1 MTIGNGVCDVTSNS
15 SKPPKAKRNRFGAQ
29 VPYKWEKEAF
39 LRDLDADP
47 SLNSGT
53 KAVTRVIAHN
63 YDEERN
69 QSVASV
75 SYIAKATGMSVR
87 AVKYNVPHVLT
98 SFRASRLRKGI
109 GTASSVWAVHWWC
122 RGSSFIREKFGD
134 VITDIRSQPVSSGA
148 NTVTSPKISGAN
160 DDTSKGDTDCTT
172 KAASGATFAPN
183 NIISPPK
190 GGTNNPT
197 CGKPGAR
204 LTAAPVCARG
214 EVLKIVHAEVLKDR
228 ADTLLAIHTETKDG
242 TADIITLVVES
253 DNADRQEK
261 GQYRLERL
269 SQAISIQIEAPSDL
283 IGAHFFVTETGN
295 ILPPPPP
302 HEETA

>member
-1 MTIGNGVCDVTSNS
+1 MMIGIGVCDVTSNS

-47 SLNSGT
+47 TLNSGT

-63 YDEERN
+63 YDEDRN

-134 VITDIRSQPVSSGA
+134 VITDIRSQPISSGA
-148 NTVTSPKISGAN
+148 KTVSSPKISGAN
-160 DDTSKGDTDCTT
+160 DDTAKGDTDCTT
-172 KAASGATFAPN
+172 KNASGATFAPN

-190 GGTNNPT
+190 GGTNNPNT
-197 CGKPGAR
+197 SPGLGLKASP
-204 LTAAPVCARG
+204 ASAG
-214 EVLKIVHAEVLKDR
+214 EVLKIVHAEVIKDR
-228 ADTLLAIHTETKDG
+228 GDTVLAIHTETKDG
-242 TADIITLVVES
+242 TGDILQIVVES
-253 DNADRQEK
+253 SVKDRQDR
-261 GQYRLERL
+261 GQEQLK
-269 SQAISIQIEAPSDL
+269 QISIAMDKAIDDPSDL
-283 IGAHFFVTETGN
+283 IGGSFLWATSGDF
-295 ILPPPPP
+295 LPP
-302 HEETA
+302 HEEAA

>member
-1 MTIGNGVCDVTSNS
+1 MCDVTSNS
-15 SKPPKAKRNRFGAQ
+15 SKPTKAKRNRFGAH

-47 SLNSGT
+47 TLNSGT

-63 YDEERN
+63 YDEDRN

-122 RGSSFIREKFGD
+122 RGSSFIREQFGD
-134 VITDIRSQPVSSGA
+134 VITDIRSQPISSGA
-148 NTVTSPKISGAN
+148 NAVISPKISGAN
-160 DDTSKGDTDCTT
+160 DDTAKGDTDCTT

-183 NIISPPK
+183 NIILPLK
-190 GGTNNPT
+190 GKNNTT

-214 EVLKIVHAEVLKDR
+214 EVLKIVNAEVIKDR
-228 ADTLLAIHTETKDG
+228 GDTLLAIHTETKDG
-242 TADIITLVVES
+242 TGDIIQIIVES
-253 DNADRQEK
+253 N
-261 GQYRLERL
+261 
-269 SQAISIQIEAPSDL
+269 IEARQNRGQETLKQLGLALDVVIDDLDAL
-283 IGAHFFVTETGN
+283 IGGSFFWARNGD
-295 ILPPPPP
+295 ILPSPP
-302 HEETA
+302 HEETAA

>member
-1 MTIGNGVCDVTSNS
+1 MCDVTSNS
-15 SKPPKAKRNRFGAQ
+15 SKTPKAKRNRFGAH

-47 SLNSGT
+47 TLNSGT

-63 YDEERN
+63 YDEDRN

-134 VITDIRSQPVSSGA
+134 VVTDIRTKPISSGA
-148 NTVTSPKISGAN
+148 NAVTSPKISGAN
-160 DDTSKGDTDCTT
+160 DDTGKSDTDCTT
-172 KAASGATFAPN
+172 KEASGATFAPN

-214 EVLKIVHAEVLKDR
+214 EVLKIVNAEVLQNLG
-228 ADTLLAIHTETKDG
+228 DTLLAIHTETKDG
-242 TADIITLVVES
+242 TGDIIQIVVES
-253 DNADRQEK
+253 K
-261 GQYRLERL
+261 
-269 SQAISIQIEAPSDL
+269 IEARQNRGQETLKQLSIALDKTIDDTAML
-283 IGAHFFVTETGN
+283 IGGAFLWATNGD
-295 ILPPPPP
+295 ILPRPQ
-302 HEETA
+302 HEEHEA

>member
-109 GTASSVWAVHWWC
+109 GTAPSVWAVHWWC

-134 VITDIRSQPVSSGA
+134 VITDIRSQPISSGA
-148 NTVTSPKISGAN
+148 NAVTSPKISGAN
-160 DDTSKGDTDCTT
+160 DDTAKGDTDCTT
-172 KAASGATFAPN
+172 KNASGATFAPN
-183 NIISPPK
+183 NIISPPI
-190 GGTNNPT
+190 GGTNNPNT
-197 CGKPGAR
+197 APGLGLKASPAR
-204 LTAAPVCARG
+204 AG
-214 EVLKIVHAEVLKDR
+214 EVLKIVHAEILQNR
-228 ADTLLAIHTETKDG
+228 GDTLLAIHTKTKDG
-242 TADIITLVVES
+242 TGDIIQVVVES
-253 DNADRQEK
+253 SVKDRQDR
-261 GQYRLERL
+261 GQEHLKQL
-269 SQAISIQIEAPSDL
+269 SIAMDKTIENPADL
-283 IGAHFFVTETGN
+283 IGGSFLWTPNGDF
-295 ILPPPPP
+295 LPPP
-302 HEETA
+302 HREAA

>member
-1 MTIGNGVCDVTSNS
+1 MQQAKCHEISEATRKNGAILILDKGSGGNLYQPRLEVGDQFKRLGAPGTTIGIGVCDVTSNS
-15 SKPPKAKRNRFGAQ
+15 SKTPKAKRNRFGAH

-47 SLNSGT
+47 TLNSGT

-63 YDEERN
+63 YDEDRN

-134 VITDIRSQPVSSGA
+134 VVTDIRTKPISSGA
-148 NTVTSPKISGAN
+148 NAVTSPKISGAN
-160 DDTSKGDTDCTT
+160 DDTGKSDTDCTT
-172 KAASGATFAPN
+172 KN
-183 NIISPPK
+183 
-190 GGTNNPT
+190 
-197 CGKPGAR
+197 
-204 LTAAPVCARG
+204 
-214 EVLKIVHAEVLKDR
+214 
-228 ADTLLAIHTETKDG
+228 
-242 TADIITLVVES
+242 
-253 DNADRQEK
+253 
-261 GQYRLERL
+261 
-269 SQAISIQIEAPSDL
+269 
-283 IGAHFFVTETGN
+283 
-295 ILPPPPP
+295 
-302 HEETA
+302 

>member
-1 MTIGNGVCDVTSNS
+1 MTIGIGVCDVTSNS
-15 SKPPKAKRNRFGAQ
+15 SKPPKARRNRFGAQ

-47 SLNSGT
+47 TLNSGT

-63 YDEERN
+63 YDEDRN

-134 VITDIRSQPVSSGA
+134 VVSDIRSQPISSGA
-148 NTVTSPKISGAN
+148 NSVTAPKISGAN

-172 KAASGATFAPN
+172 KAASGATFAHN

-190 GGTNNPT
+190 GGTNNT
-197 CGKPGAR
+197 NTSPGLGLKASPAR
-204 LTAAPVCARG
+204 AG

-228 ADTLLAIHTETKDG
+228 GDTLLAIHTESTDG
-242 TADIITLVVES
+242 AGDILQIVVES
-253 DNADRQEK
+253 SVKDRQDR
-261 GQYRLERL
+261 GQEQLKR
-269 SQAISIQIEAPSDL
+269 ISIAMDKAIDDPADL
-283 IGAHFFVTETGN
+283 IGGSFLWAINGEF
-295 ILPPPPP
+295 LPP
-302 HEETA
+302 HEEAA